1 MKEEPASRLCRGGL
15 SWRRV
20 IQGLGVTLALGHVI
34 PRVQAEEGV
43 VSKNEAD
50 HLIVHV
56 ARPLDAETPV
66 QEFTSYLTPNSRFFV
81 RSHFGPPPAEL
92 LSDQNWRLRVGGLV
106 DRPLTFALKELKQFE
121 EVTLTAVVQCS
132 GNGRASHRPKTPGV
146 QWDRGAVGNARW
158 TGVRLRDVLAQ
169 AGLQT
174 KGRHIQLQGAD
185 RPVVTSVPLFVR
197 SIPLEKALHPD
208 TILAYEMNGRPLP
221 LLHGAPLRVITPGW
235 MADSCIKW
243 LTDITVSQDEAQ
255 GYYMQTA
262 YRHPTRPVTPGE
274 AIAAGDLKPV
284 EAMIVKSL
292 IAAAARGRDDRVWP
306 RHNSRRGLDR
316 RGAVVKVEV
325 STLTREDRWEL
336 ARLVGERS
344 VPYAWRQWQYVWKPK
359 AAGTRPF
366 SVARPMRRETHS
378 RIQFVESERVSLERV
393 GSSLRHGR
401 GMRIVRYAS
410 RFLRDTRPNRVGRH
424 VGRATGR
431 PACDECGVSPTRGG
445 SDSRTLLRL
454 SQH

>member
-1 MKEEPASRLCRGGL
+1 MKEEPASRSL
-15 SWRRV
+15 SRRTLLGRV
-20 IQGLGVTLALGHVI
+20 IQGLGVTFALGHVI
-34 PRVQAEEGV
+34 PLVQAEEGA

-66 QEFTSYLTPNSRFFV
+66 QEFASYLTPNSRFFV

-92 LSDQNWRLRVGGLV
+92 LSDPNWRLSVGGLV
-106 DRPLTFALKELKQFE
+106 DRPLTFTLQDLKQFE

-132 GNGRASHRPKTPGV
+132 GNGRAAHRPKTPGV

-169 AGLQT
+169 AGMQT
-174 KGRHIQLQGAD
+174 KGRHVQFQGAD
-185 RPVVTSVPLFVR
+185 RPVAATVPLFVR
-197 SIPLEKALHPD
+197 SIPVEKALHPD

-243 LTDITVSQDEAQ
+243 LTGITVRQDEAQ
-255 GYYMQTA
+255 GYFMQTA

-292 IAAAARGRDDRVWP
+292 IAQP
-306 RHNSRRGLDR
+306 QE
-316 RGAVVKVEV
+316 GASLVPGPVAIQGVAWTGEGKILKVEV
-325 STLTREDRWEL
+325 SVDEGQTWEQ
-336 ARLVGERS
+336 ARLIGEDQ
-344 VPYAWRQWQYVWKPK
+344 PYAWRQWQYIW
-359 AAGTRPF
+359 
-366 SVARPMRRETHS
+366 
-378 RIQFVESERVSLERV
+378 Q
-393 GSSLRHGR
+393 
-401 GMRIVRYAS
+401 
-410 RFLRDTRPNRVGRH
+410 
-424 VGRATGR
+424 ATGAGPR
-431 PACDECGVSPTRGG
+431 TILCRASDDHGQTQPKTSPWNPSGFLWNGWDRVTI
-445 SDSRTLLRL
+445 TVAA
-454 SQH
+454 